1 MIFFFGRTFRWT
13 RFEKVLRHP
22 ILASCLRSY
31 STSLRQGLAF
41 RPFPA
46 RFGQTISD
54 MAWMV
59 WMAWIFFWH
68 FNIFQAPK
76 SHDFLPTFWAHH
88 LCLVVRWADGSKLEA
103 RSGTEK
109 RNGRA
114 QREMA
119 IAMGEVLGFKKN
131 GLFH

>member
-1 MIFFFGRTFRWT
+1 MAIYSGFSH
-13 RFEKVLRHP
+13 EKWVDLSIAMLNYQR
-22 ILASCLRSY
+22 
-31 STSLRQGLAF
+31 
-41 RPFPA
+41 
-46 RFGQTISD
+46 
-54 MAWMV
+54 V
-59 WMAWIFFWH
+59 
-68 FNIFQAPK
+68 FQAPK
-76 SHDFLPTFWAHH
+76 SPDFLPTFWAHH

-114 QREMA
+114 QGEMA